1 MQSSIL
7 TFTQNLIQ
15 EPHQEVSYIYIIT
28 LPMTRAPVPSMYSKC
43 CLLYCDIM
51 WSNGSHILEE
61 YVAFI
66 FRVEVH
72 PFGIWVR
79 WPMGTAI
86 MSNSNGK

>member
-1 MQSSIL
+1 
-7 TFTQNLIQ
+7 
-15 EPHQEVSYIYIIT
+15 
-28 LPMTRAPVPSMYSKC
+28 MTRAPVPSMYTKC

-51 WSNGSHILEE
+51 WFDGSYILEE

-72 PFGIWVR
+72 PFGICAGTWVR
-79 WPMGTAI
+79 WPMGTVI